1 MITGLVKERT
11 KRPKEVPNKTPK
23 PVMYWS
29 AAYGWRTLKTHP
41 SLLGASK
48 KHRQKLALQ

>member
-1 MITGLVKERT
+1 MTTCLVKERT
-11 KRPKEVPNKTPK
+11 KRPKEVPNKTSK

-29 AAYGWRTLKTHP
+29 AACGWRTLKTHP

-48 KHRQKLALQ
+48 KHWKKLALQ